1 MRIHAS
7 TRKPSLPEAGGKSV
21 LPGAMQGGRRSRVT
35 FGFGHVPLLSG
46 GELRRRA
53 TGPAPATAPC
63 IVHEVLRDAGRPI
76 PADVRQ
82 DMEALLG
89 GEFRDVRLHTDPRAG
104 ESAEAVAAQAYTVGR
119 HIVFAAGRF
128 DPGSAEGRHLLAH
141 ELAHTAGQPAGASTP
156 SGELRISV
164 PGDAAERHAVAVS
177 EGVIAP
183 AATPA
188 ATTGLFRQPAAA
200 VPLTGVSVNHDRVT
214 VPPPSGLS
222 FSASKDPPGASSVT
236 LSVAG
241 DSAVIAAGTKISN
254 TTGAITVATG
264 QTGGSAH
271 VEARQDSTAPDG
283 STTTTTATAPFN
295 FTAIPSGITG
305 TSASAANS
313 TGFYGGTFTH
323 TFGSPAG
330 GQSALELSHVNE
342 QFAGASGTTLTVTGK
357 LGTLNITINNP
368 NSASDGWD
376 LDASGTMAGPD
387 NVTWSNTMDAR
398 PFVANASHPS
408 PSPGLPQEL
417 TATQNFR
424 NLTFPAQTYGA
435 ATVASTTHR
444 RAIEDRT
451 TLKAVTSANAAGI
464 SQEVVDDY
472 AGPTVF
478 RHARAAPPSIPV
490 AAPAS
495 PGGTAPAAATT
506 TVTVDAEGQTATPT
520 FTILSPDLGCTITP
534 AGVLTPGP
542 TAGTVTVR
550 AGDSVNYDET
560 TVTITAQ
567 PAAPAPAPSPN
578 PNPAPP
584 PTP

>member
-1 MRIHAS
+1 M
-7 TRKPSLPEAGGKSV
+7 
-21 LPGAMQGGRRSRVT
+21 
-35 FGFGHVPLLSG
+35 
-46 GELRRRA
+46 
-53 TGPAPATAPC
+53 
-63 IVHEVLRDAGRPI
+63 
-76 PADVRQ
+76 
-82 DMEALLG
+82 
-89 GEFRDVRLHTDPRAG
+89 
-104 ESAEAVAAQAYTVGR
+104 
-119 HIVFAAGRF
+119 
-128 DPGSAEGRHLLAH
+128 
-141 ELAHTAGQPAGASTP
+141 
-156 SGELRISV
+156 
-164 PGDAAERHAVAVS
+164 
-177 EGVIAP
+177 
-183 AATPA
+183 
-188 ATTGLFRQPAAA
+188 
-200 VPLTGVSVNHDRVT
+200 
-214 VPPPSGLS
+214 
-222 FSASKDPPGASSVT
+222 
-236 LSVAG
+236 
-241 DSAVIAAGTKISN
+241 
-254 TTGAITVATG
+254 
-264 QTGGSAH
+264 
-271 VEARQDSTAPDG
+271 
-283 STTTTTATAPFN
+283 
-295 FTAIPSGITG
+295 
-305 TSASAANS
+305 
-313 TGFYGGTFTH
+313 
-323 TFGSPAG
+323 
-330 GQSALELSHVNE
+330 NE